1 MSPVTNSP
9 YVFTTERGGPLS
21 VGAMEFI
28 VREAGKR
35 AGLLVETLPHMLRHA
50 AGYAPIMLAM
60 RRTATGG
67 RTDARSLLASPIR
80 SSSIGASP
88 TWSRSRHRLA
98 NYRTRSNR

>member
-50 AGYAPIMLAM
+50 AGYAPHHTSYPA
-60 RRTATGG
+60 RTATGG
-67 RTDARSLLASPIR
+67 RTDAR
-80 SSSIGASP
+80 
-88 TWSRSRHRLA
+88 
-98 NYRTRSNR
+98 